1 MAIEAPT
8 RAARTSHHQAGTST
22 SKEGSIVVV
31 TQWAGTTPRQREGAP
46 AARLAR
52 WALRVVITVIALG
65 VALAA
70 CSNSSDPVGN
80 VAAGPATGDAAKIQA
95 VDGNRFTPATLELP
109 AGEKITIQITNTDD
123 RAHDFAIEDAGLNT
137 GTIQAGAVATAT
149 FTVPEGTT
157 KFECTFHRGMTGTIK
172 GVGQAQG

>member
-1 MAIEAPT
+1 M
-8 RAARTSHHQAGTST
+8 
-22 SKEGSIVVV
+22 
-31 TQWAGTTPRQREGAP
+31 TQQAGTTPRPTEGAP

-52 WALRVVITVIALG
+52 WALRAAITVTALG

-80 VAAGPATGDAAKIQA
+80 VASRPATGDAVKIQA
-95 VDGNRFTPATLELP
+95 VDGDRFTPATLDLP
-109 AGEKITIQITNTDD
+109 AGEEVTIGITNADD
-123 RAHDFAIEDAGLNT
+123 RAHDFAVEAAGLNT

-157 KFECTFHRGMTGTIK
+157 EFVCTFHRGMTGTIE
-172 GVGQAQG
+172 GV

>member
-1 MAIEAPT
+1 M
-8 RAARTSHHQAGTST
+8 
-22 SKEGSIVVV
+22 V
-31 TQWAGTTPRQREGAP
+31 TQRAGTTPRQTEGAP

-52 WALRVVITVIALG
+52 WALRAAITVTALG

-80 VAAGPATGDAAKIQA
+80 VASRPATGDAVKIQA
-95 VDGNRFTPATLELP
+95 VDGDRFTPATLDLP
-109 AGEKITIQITNTDD
+109 AGEEVTIEITNADD
-123 RAHDFAIEDAGLNT
+123 RAHDFAVEAAGLNT

-157 KFECTFHRGMTGTIK
+157 EFVCTFHRGMTGTIE
-172 GVGQAQG
+172 GV

>member
-1 MAIEAPT
+1 MAQ
-8 RAARTSHHQAGTST
+8 QAGTT
-22 SKEGSIVVV
+22 RRQTEG
-31 TQWAGTTPRQREGAP
+31 EP

-52 WALRVVITVIALG
+52 WALRAVITVTALG

-80 VAAGPATGDAAKIQA
+80 VAAGSATGDAAKIEA
-95 VDGNRFTPATLELP
+95 VDGDRFTPATLELP
-109 AGEKITIQITNTDD
+109 AGEEVTIEITNTDD
-123 RAHDFAIEDAGLNT
+123 RAHDLAIEAADLNT

-157 KFECTFHRGMTGTIK
+157 EFVCTFHRGMTGTIQ
-172 GVGQAQG
+172 GVDQAEG

>member
-1 MAIEAPT
+1 MA
-8 RAARTSHHQAGTST
+8 RQAGTT
-22 SKEGSIVVV
+22 RRQTEG
-31 TQWAGTTPRQREGAP
+31 EP

-52 WALRVVITVIALG
+52 WALCAFITVTALG

-80 VAAGPATGDAAKIQA
+80 VGSGPAMGDAAKIQA
-95 VDGNRFTPATLELP
+95 ADGNRFTPATLELP
-109 AGEKITIQITNTDD
+109 AGEEVTIGITNADD
-123 RAHDFAIEDAGLNT
+123 RAHDFAIEAADLNT

-157 KFECTFHRGMTGTIK
+157 KFKCTFHRGMAGTIE
-172 GVGQAQG
+172 GV